1 MQGASLDIKLKDSLV
16 GGMINGA
23 INGYIASYH
32 FKGMDSVPMSLNVIT
47 NSEVTVWGQAVSL
60 TFGLGIILSL
70 LTSKLFLHQLNKSH
84 PQHVQQLQSG
94 FWSNLVPIAV
104 GQAAALFGWFVALAV
119 IWTKYVGEVSVS
131 SASAVLLVGLFAFI
145 ITIAV
150 EVRTKKSI
158 IYKKVNLLEQ
168 QQ

>member
-1 MQGASLDIKLKDSLV
+1 MPS
-16 GGMINGA
+16 
-23 INGYIASYH
+23 
-32 FKGMDSVPMSLNVIT
+32 
-47 NSEVTVWGQAVSL
+47 
-60 TFGLGIILSL
+60 GIILSL
-70 LTSKLFLHQLNKSH
+70 ITSKLFLHQLNKSH
-84 PQHVQQLQSG
+84 PQHVQQLQRG

-131 SASAVLLVGLFAFI
+131 SSSAVLLVGLFAFI

>member
-1 MQGASLDIKLKDSLV
+1 MDIKVKDSLV
-16 GGMINGA
+16 GGVINGA

-70 LTSKLFLHQLNKSH
+70 ITSKLFLHQLNKSH

-131 SASAVLLVGLFAFI
+131 SSSAVLFVGLFAFI

>member
-1 MQGASLDIKLKDSLV
+1 MDIKVKDSLV
-16 GGMINGA
+16 GGVINGA

-70 LTSKLFLHQLNKSH
+70 ITSKLFLNQLNKSH
-84 PQHVQQLQSG
+84 PQHTHQLQSG
-94 FWSNLVPIAV
+94 FWSHLVPIAV
-104 GQAAALFGWFVALAV
+104 AQAVALFGWFVALAV
-119 IWTKYVGEVSVS
+119 LWTKYAGEVSVS
-131 SASAVLLVGLFAFI
+131 SSSAVLLVGLFAFI

-168 QQ
+168 AQ

>member
-1 MQGASLDIKLKDSLV
+1 MDIKLKDSLV

-60 TFGLGIILSL
+60 TFALGIILSL

>member
-1 MQGASLDIKLKDSLV
+1 MDIKLKDSLV

-104 GQAAALFGWFVALAV
+104 AQAAALFGWFVALAV

-131 SASAVLLVGLFAFI
+131 SSSAVLLVGLFAFI

>member
-1 MQGASLDIKLKDSLV
+1 MDIKVKDSLV
-16 GGMINGA
+16 GGVINGA

-70 LTSKLFLHQLNKSH
+70 ITSKLFLHQRNKSH

-131 SASAVLLVGLFAFI
+131 SSSAVLLVGLFAFI
-145 ITIAV
+145 ITIVV

>member
-1 MQGASLDIKLKDSLV
+1 MDIKLKDSLV

-158 IYKKVNLLEQ
+158 IYKKVHLLEQ
-168 QQ
+168 HQ

>member
-1 MQGASLDIKLKDSLV
+1 MDIKVKDSLV
-16 GGMINGA
+16 GGVINGA

-70 LTSKLFLHQLNKSH
+70 ITSKLFLHQLNKSH

-131 SASAVLLVGLFAFI
+131 SSSAVLLVGLFAFI
-145 ITIAV
+145 ITIVV

>member
-1 MQGASLDIKLKDSLV
+1 MDIKVKDSLV
-16 GGMINGA
+16 GGVINGA

-32 FKGMDSVPMSLNVIT
+32 FIGMDSVPMSLNVIT

-70 LTSKLFLHQLNKSH
+70 ITSKLFLHQLNKSH

-131 SASAVLLVGLFAFI
+131 SSSAVLLVGLFAFI

>member
-1 MQGASLDIKLKDSLV
+1 
-16 GGMINGA
+16 
-23 INGYIASYH
+23 
-32 FKGMDSVPMSLNVIT
+32 MDSVPMSLNVIT

-70 LTSKLFLHQLNKSH
+70 ITSKLFLHQLNKSH

-131 SASAVLLVGLFAFI
+131 SSSAVLLVGLFAFI
-145 ITIAV
+145 ITIVV

>member
-1 MQGASLDIKLKDSLV
+1 MDIKLKDSLV

-70 LTSKLFLHQLNKSH
+70 ITSKLFLHQLNKSH

>member
-1 MQGASLDIKLKDSLV
+1 MDIKVKDSLV
-16 GGMINGA
+16 GVVINGA

-70 LTSKLFLHQLNKSH
+70 ITSKLFLHQLNKSH

-131 SASAVLLVGLFAFI
+131 SSSAVLLVGLFAFI
-145 ITIAV
+145 ITIVV

>member
-1 MQGASLDIKLKDSLV
+1 MDIKVKDSLV
-16 GGMINGA
+16 GGVINGA
-23 INGYIASYH
+23 INGYITSYH

-70 LTSKLFLHQLNKSH
+70 ITSKLFLHQLNKSH

-104 GQAAALFGWFVALAV
+104 AQAAALFGWFVALAV

-131 SASAVLLVGLFAFI
+131 SSSAVLLVGLFAFI

>member
-1 MQGASLDIKLKDSLV
+1 
-16 GGMINGA
+16 
-23 INGYIASYH
+23 
-32 FKGMDSVPMSLNVIT
+32 MDSVPMSLNVIT

-70 LTSKLFLHQLNKSH
+70 ITSKLFLHQLNKSH

-119 IWTKYVGEVSVS
+119 IWTKYVDEVSVS
-131 SASAVLLVGLFAFI
+131 SSSAVLLVGLFAFI
-145 ITIAV
+145 ITIVV

>member
-1 MQGASLDIKLKDSLV
+1 MDIKVKDSLV
-16 GGMINGA
+16 GGVINGA

-70 LTSKLFLHQLNKSH
+70 ITSKLFLHQLNKSH
-84 PQHVQQLQSG
+84 PQHVQQLQRG

-104 GQAAALFGWFVALAV
+104 GQTAALFGWFVALAV

-131 SASAVLLVGLFAFI
+131 SSSAVLLVGLFAFI

>member
-1 MQGASLDIKLKDSLV
+1 MDIKVKDSLV
-16 GGMINGA
+16 GGVINGA

-70 LTSKLFLHQLNKSH
+70 ITSKLFLHQLNKSH
-84 PQHVQQLQSG
+84 PQHVQQLQRG

-104 GQAAALFGWFVALAV
+104 GQAAALFGWFVTLAV

-131 SASAVLLVGLFAFI
+131 SSSAVLLVGLFAFI

>member
-1 MQGASLDIKLKDSLV
+1 VDIKVKDSLV
-16 GGMINGA
+16 GGVINGA

-84 PQHVQQLQSG
+84 PQHVQQLQSS
-94 FWSNLVPIAV
+94 FWFNLVPIAV

-131 SASAVLLVGLFAFI
+131 SSSAVLLVGLFAFI

>member
-1 MQGASLDIKLKDSLV
+1 MDIKVKDSLV
-16 GGMINGA
+16 GGVINGA

-70 LTSKLFLHQLNKSH
+70 ITSKLFLHQLNKSH

-94 FWSNLVPIAV
+94 FWSNLLPIAV

-131 SASAVLLVGLFAFI
+131 SSSAVLLVGLFAFI

>member
-1 MQGASLDIKLKDSLV
+1 MDIKVKDSLV
-16 GGMINGA
+16 GGVINGA

-32 FKGMDSVPMSLNVIT
+32 FKGMNSVPMSLNMIT

-70 LTSKLFLHQLNKSH
+70 LTSKLFIHQLKKSH
-84 PQHVQQLQSG
+84 PQHIDKLQYG
-94 FWSNLVPIAV
+94 FWSRLVPIAV
-104 GQAAALFGWFVALAV
+104 TNAAVLFGWFVALAV
-119 IWTKYVGEVSVS
+119 IWTKYTGEVQVS
-131 SASAVLLVGLFAFI
+131 PSSAVLLVGLFAFI

-168 QQ
+168 Q

>member
-1 MQGASLDIKLKDSLV
+1 
-16 GGMINGA
+16 MINGA

-70 LTSKLFLHQLNKSH
+70 ITSKLFLHQLNKSH

-104 GQAAALFGWFVALAV
+104 AQAVALFGWFVALAV

-131 SASAVLLVGLFAFI
+131 SSSAVLLVGLFAFI

>member
-1 MQGASLDIKLKDSLV
+1 MDIKLKDSLV

-131 SASAVLLVGLFAFI
+131 SASAVLLVSLFAFI

>member
-1 MQGASLDIKLKDSLV
+1 
-16 GGMINGA
+16 MINGA

>member
-1 MQGASLDIKLKDSLV
+1 MDIKVKDSLV
-16 GGMINGA
+16 GGVINGA

-32 FKGMDSVPMSLNVIT
+32 FKGMDSVPMSLNAIT

-70 LTSKLFLHQLNKSH
+70 ITSKLFLHQLNKSH
-84 PQHVQQLQSG
+84 PQHIHQLQSG

-104 GQAAALFGWFVALAV
+104 AQAAALFGWFVALAV

-131 SASAVLLVGLFAFI
+131 SSSAVLLVGLFAFI

>member
-1 MQGASLDIKLKDSLV
+1 
-16 GGMINGA
+16 MINGA

-70 LTSKLFLHQLNKSH
+70 ITSKLFLHQLNKSH

-131 SASAVLLVGLFAFI
+131 SSSAVLLVGLFAFI

>member
-1 MQGASLDIKLKDSLV
+1 MDIKVKDSLV
-16 GGMINGA
+16 GGVINGA

-70 LTSKLFLHQLNKSH
+70 ITSKLFLHQLNKSH
-84 PQHVQQLQSG
+84 PQHVQQLQRG

-131 SASAVLLVGLFAFI
+131 SSSAVLLVGLFAFI
-145 ITIAV
+145 ITIVV

>member
-1 MQGASLDIKLKDSLV
+1 MDIKVKDSLV
-16 GGMINGA
+16 GGVINGA

-70 LTSKLFLHQLNKSH
+70 ITSKLFLHQLNKSH

-131 SASAVLLVGLFAFI
+131 SSSAVLLVGLFAFI

>member
-1 MQGASLDIKLKDSLV
+1 MDIKVKDSLV
-16 GGMINGA
+16 GGVINGA

-32 FKGMDSVPMSLNVIT
+32 FKGMDSVPMSLNMIT

-70 LTSKLFLHQLNKSH
+70 ITSKIFILQLKKSH
-84 PQHVQQLQSG
+84 PQHVNQLQSG
-94 FWSNLVPIAV
+94 FWSHLLPIAV
-104 GQAAALFGWFVALAV
+104 IQAAALFGWFVALAV
-119 IWTKYVGEVSVS
+119 IWTKYAGEVLVS
-131 SASAVLLVGLFAFI
+131 SSSAVMLVGLFAFI

-168 QQ
+168 

>member
-1 MQGASLDIKLKDSLV
+1 MDIKVKDSLV
-16 GGMINGA
+16 GGVINGA

-32 FKGMDSVPMSLNVIT
+32 FKGMDRVPMSLDVIT
-47 NSEVTVWGQAVSL
+47 SSEITVWGQAVSL

-70 LTSKLFLHQLNKSH
+70 ITSKLFLHQLNKTH
-84 PQHVQQLQSG
+84 PQHMQQLQSG
-94 FWSNLVPIAV
+94 FWSQLLPIALTH
-104 GQAAALFGWFVALAV
+104 AAALFGWFVALAV

-131 SASAVLLVGLFAFI
+131 SSSAVLLVGLFAFI

-158 IYKKVNLLEQ
+158 IYKKVNLLAQ
-168 QQ
+168 Q

>member
-1 MQGASLDIKLKDSLV
+1 MDIKVKDSLV
-16 GGMINGA
+16 GGVINGA

-70 LTSKLFLHQLNKSH
+70 ITSKLFLHQLNKSH

-94 FWSNLVPIAV
+94 FWSNLMPIAV
-104 GQAAALFGWFVALAV
+104 AQAAALFGWFVALAV

-131 SASAVLLVGLFAFI
+131 SSSAVLLVGLFAFI

>member
-1 MQGASLDIKLKDSLV
+1 
-16 GGMINGA
+16 MINGA

-104 GQAAALFGWFVALAV
+104 AQAAALFGWFVALAV

-131 SASAVLLVGLFAFI
+131 SSSAVLLVGLFAFI

>member
-1 MQGASLDIKLKDSLV
+1 MDIKLKDSLV

-131 SASAVLLVGLFAFI
+131 SSSAVLLVGLFAFI

-158 IYKKVNLLEQ
+158 IYKKANLLEQ

>member
-1 MQGASLDIKLKDSLV
+1 MDIKVKDSLV
-16 GGMINGA
+16 GGVINGA

-70 LTSKLFLHQLNKSH
+70 ITSKLFLHQLNKSY
-84 PQHVQQLQSG
+84 PQHVRQLQSG

-131 SASAVLLVGLFAFI
+131 SSSAVLLVGLFAFI
-145 ITIAV
+145 ITIVV

>member
-1 MQGASLDIKLKDSLV
+1 MDIKVKDSLV
-16 GGMINGA
+16 GGVINGA

-70 LTSKLFLHQLNKSH
+70 ITSKLFLHQLNKSH

-104 GQAAALFGWFVALAV
+104 GQAAALFGWFVVLAV

-131 SASAVLLVGLFAFI
+131 SSSAVLLVGLFAFI
-145 ITIAV
+145 ITIVV